1 MTYIGLSL
9 AFLALAALVLTIAL
23 ATHPAGRALAARWWA
38 PVALSGLVVLALTAV
53 FDNVMIRLGLMTYAP
68 TAISGVL
75 VGVAPLEDFAYPLA
89 ALMLLPALWLLFDRR
104 GDRDR

>member
-23 ATHPAGRALAARWWA
+23 AAHPAGRALATRWWL
-38 PVALSGLVVLALTAV
+38 PVALAGLVVLALTAV

-68 TAISGVL
+68 DAISGVL

-89 ALMLLPALWLLFDRR
+89 ALLLLPALWLLFGRR
-104 GDRDR
+104 GDHDR